1 VKPRTR
7 ILALDHGKVRL
18 GLAISDP
25 DRRIASPLMTHTRKD
40 LAQDERFLK
49 RIVEEEEAGVILLGL
64 PIHLNGTEG
73 EQAKKVREF
82 AKLVEAWTKLP
93 VVLYDERFTTVEAES
108 HLWQAGLSH
117 KRRKDR
123 RDQLAAQIL
132 LQTYL
137 DAGCPK
143 EQISGPLSD

>member
-1 VKPRTR
+1 MKPRTR
-7 ILALDHGKVRL
+7 ILSLDHGKVRL
-18 GLAISDP
+18 GLAVSDP
-25 DRRIASPLMTHTRKD
+25 DRRIASPLMTHVRKD

-49 RIVEEEEAGVILLGL
+49 RIVEEEEIGEILLGL
-64 PIHLNGTEG
+64 PVHLNGTEG

-82 AKLVEAWTKLP
+82 AKLVETWTALP

-108 HLWQAGLSH
+108 HLWQAGLTH
-117 KRRKDR
+117 KKRKDR

-143 EQISGPLSD
+143 GEENGPLG